1 MSENPFSLKHRP
13 VFLLPYEPHDGPY
26 AGDTDCKYLSVGFA
40 QYDSGR
46 SVSMKTLRHTG
57 EKWSRQSEEIP
68 MHRAVDCVSLIALA
82 VEAALSGQES
92 ISIEPEFLE
101 NQREPIQIES
111 SAENASKRDA
121 FARKVSDDL
130 VRRRLGRLREIL
142 ERLHAAGQ
150 I

>member
-46 SVSMKTLRHTG
+46 SVSVKTLRHTG

-82 VEAALSGQES
+82 VEAALSGKQS
-92 ISIEPEFLE
+92 IGIEPEFLE
-101 NQREPIQIES
+101 NQDEPIQIEN
-111 SAENASKRDA
+111 SAEGAKRDA
-121 FARKVSDDL
+121 FARKVSDEL
-130 VRRRLGRLREIL
+130 IRRRLCRLRGIL